1 MSTEDNKLDPYKMS
15 FKPGFKLTAAEANAV
30 RKFLGGLNEGLFVKC
45 TDCGQFA
52 QFDGSV
58 ISVQQSI
65 QWVRCGACE
74 KRNESSG
81 SAGSVT
87 APFSGNSVPLPQG
100 LQWEAAPNTTT
111 PNAAPSHGHTHQINS
126 GHRHQI
132 NAAAMSQGLLTEEA
146 TRASNGTF
154 VGSTRERIDA
164 IAAKGVTTRMKP

>member
-45 TDCGQFA
+45 TNCGQFA
-52 QFDGSV
+52 QLDGSV
-58 ISVQQSI
+58 ISVQQGI
-65 QWVRCGACE
+65 QWVRCGACV

-81 SAGSVT
+81 GAGSVT
-87 APFSGNSVPLPQG
+87 VPLGGNSVPLPQG

-111 PNAAPSHGHTHQINS
+111 PNAAPSHGHT
-126 GHRHQI
+126 HQI

>member
-1 MSTEDNKLDPYKMS
+1 MSTEDNKLDPNKMS

-30 RKFLGGLNEGLFVKC
+30 RKFLGGLNEGMFVKC

-58 ISVQQSI
+58 VSVQQGI
-65 QWVRCGACE
+65 KWVRCGACV
-74 KRNESSG
+74 KRNEYSG
-81 SAGSVT
+81 GAG
-87 APFSGNSVPLPQG
+87 SVPLPQG

-111 PNAAPSHGHTHQINS
+111 PNAAPSHGHTHQINP

-132 NAAAMSQGLLTEEA
+132 NAAATSQGLLTEEA

>member
-52 QFDGSV
+52 QFDGSL
-58 ISVQQSI
+58 ISVQQGI
-65 QWVRCGACE
+65 QWVRCGACV

-81 SAGSVT
+81 GAGSVT
-87 APFSGNSVPLPQG
+87 VPLGGNSVPLPQG
-100 LQWEAAPNTTT
+100 LQWEAAP
-111 PNAAPSHGHTHQINS
+111 
-126 GHRHQI
+126 
-132 NAAAMSQGLLTEEA
+132 LTEEA

>member
-1 MSTEDNKLDPYKMS
+1 MSTEDNKLDPNKMS

-30 RKFLGGLNEGLFVKC
+30 RKFLSGLNEGLFVKC

-52 QFDGSV
+52 QFEGSV
-58 ISVQQSI
+58 ISVQQGI
-65 QWVRCGACE
+65 KWVRCGACV
-74 KRNESSG
+74 KRDEYSG
-81 SAGSVT
+81 GAGSD
-87 APFSGNSVPLPQG
+87 PLPQG

>member
-52 QFDGSV
+52 QFGGSV

-65 QWVRCGACE
+65 RWVRCGACAE
-74 KRNESSG
+74 RNESSG
-81 SAGSVT
+81 GAGSVT
-87 APFSGNSVPLPQG
+87 VPLGGNSVPLPQG

-111 PNAAPSHGHTHQINS
+111 PNAAAT
-126 GHRHQI
+126 
-132 NAAAMSQGLLTEEA
+132 SQGLLTEEA

>member
-58 ISVQQSI
+58 VSVQRGI
-65 QWVRCGACE
+65 QWVRCGACV
-74 KRNESSG
+74 KRSESSG
-81 SAGSVT
+81 GAGSVT
-87 APFSGNSVPLPQG
+87 VPL
-100 LQWEAAPNTTT
+100 
-111 PNAAPSHGHTHQINS
+111 
-126 GHRHQI
+126 
-132 NAAAMSQGLLTEEA
+132 
-146 TRASNGTF
+146 GTF
-154 VGSTRERIDA
+154 EGSTRERIDA

>member
-1 MSTEDNKLDPYKMS
+1 MSTEDNKPDPRKMS

-58 ISVQQSI
+58 ISVQQGI
-65 QWVRCGACE
+65 RWVRCGACV

-81 SAGSVT
+81 GAGSVT
-87 APFSGNSVPLPQG
+87 VPLGGNSVPLPQG

-111 PNAAPSHGHTHQINS
+111 PNAAPSHGHTHQIN
-126 GHRHQI
+126 
-132 NAAAMSQGLLTEEA
+132 AVAMSQGLLTEEA